1 MLLFVQNDY
10 VLSCGEGLLAC
21 FALLPRV
28 YSSINTSSSSWS
40 SLASS
45 SHTSCPCSL
54 LPAALASLSA
64 ASAFLPH
71 EASAE
76 TGSAQL
82 SHASPA
88 AVHLRTPSSIWSSS
102 GRPPSSSPP
111 AYSSRHA
118 RQLPSAGSWSMLAPV
133 HLWSAMSC
141 ASQGESKSSWARAA
155 ATTARGR
162 KSASFILVDL
172 VTCSVA
178 VQLFF
183 MRTLWRLLAWCT

>member
-21 FALLPRV
+21 FALPPRV

-88 AVHLRTPSSIWSSS
+88 STPPSTPP
-102 GRPPSSSPP
+102 RPPGPRS
-111 AYSSRHA
+111 
-118 RQLPSAGSWSMLAPV
+118 LP
-133 HLWSAMSC
+133 
-141 ASQGESKSSWARAA
+141 
-155 ATTARGR
+155 
-162 KSASFILVDL
+162 
-172 VTCSVA
+172 
-178 VQLFF
+178 
-183 MRTLWRLLAWCT
+183 